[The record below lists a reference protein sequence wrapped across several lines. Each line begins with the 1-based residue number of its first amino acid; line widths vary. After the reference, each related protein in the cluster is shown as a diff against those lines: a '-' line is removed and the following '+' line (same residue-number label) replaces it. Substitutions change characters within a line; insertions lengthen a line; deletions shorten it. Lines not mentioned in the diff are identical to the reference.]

1 MLDINAH
8 KFFLLQVLKEIYGDP
23 ELATSLG
30 FKGGT
35 ALMLFHNLPRFSV
48 DLDFNLIE
56 EVDRQGVHN
65 KIRKILSRHGD
76 IRDEALKH
84 FGLLLVLNY
93 EKGNRNLK
101 VEISNRVYPDEY
113 ELRDYLGISMKVMKL
128 EHMFTHKLMAI
139 LDRSL
144 LTHRD
149 IFDCW
154 FCMKNR
160 THLIKAILDMRLKC
174 SFGEYMDKC
183 ISKVSKISETR
194 ILDGMGELLEPEMK
208 RWIKADLIKE
218 FVSLAEMYKAMP
230 MTK

>member
-8 KFFLLQVLKEIYGDP
+8 KFFLLQVLKEIYADS

-48 DLDFNLIE
+48 DLDFNMLGD
-56 EVDRQGVHN
+56 VDTQGIYS
-65 KIRKILSRHGD
+65 KIRKILNGHGE
-76 IRDEALKH
+76 IRDEAQKH
-84 FGLLLVLNY
+84 FGLLLVLDY
-93 EKGNRNLK
+93 EAGNRNLK

-113 ELRDYLGISMKVMKL
+113 ELRDYLGVTMKVMKI
-128 EHMFTHKLMAI
+128 EHMFTHKLMAV

-174 SFGEYMDKC
+174 SFDEYLDKC
-183 ISKVSKISETR
+183 ISRVSDISETR
-194 ILDGMGELLEPEMK
+194 ILDGMGELLDPELK
-208 RWIKADLIKE
+208 RWVKADLVKE
-218 FVSLAEMYKAMP
+218 FISLAEMYKAMP
-230 MTK
+230 LIK